1 MAVRGTPKIISMIIL
16 IISLLIISGC
26 GGQKN
31 KDTEGRMGELKD
43 AHWITDARVWPE
55 NDADMYG
62 DLPAPLF
69 RKEFTVKKE
78 IRSAVLYI
86 TAAGYYTAF
95 VNGQKTGRN
104 YLDPAWTDYSKRI
117 YYTEYDITT
126 DLKEGLNCIGTTL
139 GNGFYNPLPLRMWG
153 RRNMREELPVGK
165 PAFIARLVIEY
176 KSGEKEEIIS
186 DHSWSHSYGAIRK
199 NNVYTG
205 EVYDGNYESDGW
217 NLADYNDSA
226 WEPAVI
232 SDGPAGKLQKAYFP
246 PIRVTDTIIP
256 VAVKSP
262 SEGKYVM
269 DMGVNFTGLYRIKM
283 RGQKGDTVTFRFG
296 ERLFDN
302 GELNPMT
309 QVCGQI
315 KSKGMGGPGAPDI
328 AWQTDTY
335 IFGDKQEVWYTPTY
349 TYHIFRYMEV
359 TGLKYKPDITDAE
372 GIALNTNV
380 ETTGSFASS
389 SGLLNSIQNA
399 TRLTFLDNLVSV
411 QSDCPGREKFG
422 YGGDLNATSES
433 FIFNFDMQSFYRKT
447 VYDWVDAMNDTSFI
461 DTAPF
466 VGIVYCGISWESA
479 FLITQYKLL
488 LYYNDIGLIKELYD
502 LDLKWMEKAARL
514 HPEGI
519 VKSGLADHEALQN
532 VPVELIGTTHYLDCA
547 RIMAR
552 FAAIMND
559 PENENRFSR
568 LAQKLE
574 GIMLDRYWN
583 NPVPDTINKQTVFA
597 TLLYYDIL
605 PESERAAAADSVMAA
620 VKKAPAGHFT
630 TGIFGTK
637 YILEAL
643 SAGGKVNDVF
653 TVVNSTEYPGWGHMI
668 DRGATTIWETW
679 KESDNVYSNCH
690 PMFGT
695 VSEWYFRWLGGIQP
709 DADHPG
715 FARFNLFPNIPDGL
729 DYIKCSYSSPFGTI
743 VSNWEKK
750 GADHQVYEIT
760 VPDGT
765 LASVRITMNDNQ
777 SVKITREQ
785 EPDYEPVHEDEAANR
800 FRLKPGKYLISAEPL
815 N

>member
-1 MAVRGTPKIISMIIL
+1 
-16 IISLLIISGC
+16 
-26 GGQKN
+26 
-31 KDTEGRMGELKD
+31 
-43 AHWITDARVWPE
+43 
-55 NDADMYG
+55 
-62 DLPAPLF
+62 
-69 RKEFTVKKE
+69 
-78 IRSAVLYI
+78 
-86 TAAGYYTAF
+86 
-95 VNGQKTGRN
+95 
-104 YLDPAWTDYSKRI
+104 
-117 YYTEYDITT
+117 
-126 DLKEGLNCIGTTL
+126 
-139 GNGFYNPLPLRMWG
+139 
-153 RRNMREELPVGK
+153 
-165 PAFIARLVIEY
+165 
-176 KSGEKEEIIS
+176 
-186 DHSWSHSYGAIRK
+186 
-199 NNVYTG
+199 
-205 EVYDGNYESDGW
+205 
-217 NLADYNDSA
+217 
-226 WEPAVI
+226 
-232 SDGPAGKLQKAYFP
+232 
-246 PIRVTDTIIP
+246 
-256 VAVKSP
+256 
-262 SEGKYVM
+262 
-269 DMGVNFTGLYRIKM
+269 
-283 RGQKGDTVTFRFG
+283 
-296 ERLFDN
+296 
-302 GELNPMT
+302 
-309 QVCGQI
+309 
-315 KSKGMGGPGAPDI
+315 
-328 AWQTDTY
+328 
-335 IFGDKQEVWYTPTY
+335 
-349 TYHIFRYMEV
+349 MEV

-502 LDLKWMEKAARL
+502 LDLKWMAKAARL